1 MILEVLISVIALLV
15 TLGILVTIHEFGHF
29 WVARRCGV
37 KVLKFSIGFGKA
49 IKTWV
54 GRDGVEYII
63 APIPL
68 GGYVKML
75 GQEDTAVADTSGLS
89 TSQRECSFAC
99 KPLWQKTAIVAAGPV
114 ANFLLAIFVFWLIN
128 ISYGV
133 SGIAPVVNNVI
144 EDSIA
149 ETAGL
154 RAGDEILAVDGQET
168 IIWQQVAL
176 QLLARMGETGEI
188 TLTVDP
194 ADSSRTREIQ
204 LPINAWMAA
213 EAAPNPVGNLGI
225 IQFEIPADIAGIVPG
240 GAAEAADLREGDEII
255 SVDGKSIRGWTH
267 WVEVIRA
274 SPELTLNVAVQR
286 GGINT
291 DLLMTPKTATLDD
304 GSVIGSIGAY
314 VKETTLAELL
324 PPEMQRQINYN
335 VLSAI
340 QPAIS
345 KTLEMSIFILNSVK
359 KMITLEI
366 SPKNIGGPITIAKVA
381 GETATLGPEFYLG
394 FLALLSIS
402 LGVMNLLPIPVLDG
416 GHLLFYAIEAVIRRP
431 VPERIQAFGLQ
442 LGLLLI
448 SGIMVLAIYNDVSP
462 YFRVIS
468 RLL

>member
-286 GGINT
+286 GGINI